1 MASKQGVCHG
11 RVLVDCD
18 HAIKSRLNLEKVV
31 PAMVEKKVFTKKTG
45 KRIRK
50 GQDMEL
56 FLAILKGKP
65 FNDFLTFLNVIQ
77 SFGREDKE
85 TAVLM
90 RIMSGPLNNLV
101 STDQTV
107 LDTISSF
114 ILASQEDKITGK
126 YSQSQQ
132 DPGTTNLSVE
142 TDTHFN
148 MCSAESPVTGQ
159 EQDSSVRVKTDATF
173 EFLHESTTLHSKPTT
188 EKDVSSEIPSTI
200 LPPQTS
206 PRQLS
211 SHPVSHTQILTDL
224 EHAIRQHLNLEKV
237 VPEMVARKVFIKKLG
252 KHIVKHQ
259 EKEMFLGLMK
269 EKPIHDFKIFLE
281 VLLLVGGED
290 KETRLLMKKMSG
302 LVDQITTTDPEVQ
315 STISTFVETSKED
328 SELKSLQTESES
340 HQVEYHTRDSSSLNS
355 EEPETDVK
363 TNTSTASES
372 FPELSSIQQSLP
384 STNLRPHRPPPGFTG
399 ECMSRP
405 FTHEGGMLYLSE
417 HGVTVIIPSGAVP
430 VGEKF
435 VMSVHVY
442 LHGPFSLL
450 DDVEPCSAIVWFGVQ
465 PPMEFQK
472 DVTVKIPHAAA
483 VEVEQDGSDDL
494 CSANTLGVYRT
505 PKEGSRLKQLGQV
518 YQLTQ
523 RIPGDFQDGYHA
535 VFKVRHFSPHVVGK
549 ENDSSNK
556 HASRNTG
563 YNSSSSLHVVES
575 RKQLLSNSNMSQLLR
590 SFSSSLESQGSFE
603 DSGASGSSSPI
614 VSALREN
621 PNVQFTSPPLSTS
634 ISNNVFGE
642 SSSAQPSRRTSGG
655 GKRLSTK
662 KKANLKSSKSKRRVG
677 DIKFCIALCMPGVRS
692 MTEWEATFAVCYNH
706 PTGNS
711 VSLAYLIS

>member
-1 MASKQGVCHG
+1 MASKQGVCHS
-11 RVLVDCD
+11 RVLIDCD
-18 HAIKSRLNLEKVV
+18 HAINTHLNFEKVI
-31 PAMVEKKVFTKKTG
+31 PAMVERKVLNKRTG
-45 KRIRK
+45 KQIRK
-50 GQDMEL
+50 KKDTEL
-56 FLAILKGKP
+56 LIAILKDRP
-65 FNDFLTFLNVIQ
+65 FDDFLTFLGVIQ
-77 SFGREDKE
+77 SFGKEDKG

-90 RIMSGPLNNLV
+90 KIISGSLKHVV
-101 STDQTV
+101 STDQKA

-114 ILASQEDKITGK
+114 MQTASQEKAETTQT
-126 YSQSQQ
+126 QSQEESS
-132 DPGTTNLSVE
+132 TTNLAVETNTSLTDINVCPETSITQAPTEQDTTTSPEVQPTIEKSKEEGEFRKSVE
-142 TDTHFN
+142 
-148 MCSAESPVTGQ
+148 SESLHMR
-159 EQDSSVRVKTDATF
+159 DSSEAAISSLVSETVPSVRVKTN
-173 EFLHESTTLHSKPTT
+173 ST
-188 EKDVSSEIPSTI
+188 
-200 LPPQTS
+200 
-206 PRQLS
+206 
-211 SHPVSHTQILTDL
+211 
-224 EHAIRQHLNLEKV
+224 
-237 VPEMVARKVFIKKLG
+237 
-252 KHIVKHQ
+252 
-259 EKEMFLGLMK
+259 
-269 EKPIHDFKIFLE
+269 
-281 VLLLVGGED
+281 
-290 KETRLLMKKMSG
+290 
-302 LVDQITTTDPEVQ
+302 
-315 STISTFVETSKED
+315 
-328 SELKSLQTESES
+328 
-340 HQVEYHTRDSSSLNS
+340 
-355 EEPETDVK
+355 
-363 TNTSTASES
+363 SES
-372 FPELSSIQQSLP
+372 FPESLFVQQTLP
-384 STNLRPHRPPPGFTG
+384 STTNLRPHRPPPGFTG

-472 DVTVKIPHAAA
+472 DVTVKIPHAAV

-494 CSANTLGVYRT
+494 CSANNLGVYRT
-505 PKEGSRLKQLGQV
+505 PKEGSGLKQLGQV

-575 RKQLLSNSNMSQLLR
+575 RKQLLSNNDMSQRLR
-590 SFSSSLESQGSFE
+590 SFSSSLESQGSFG

-621 PNVQFTSPPLSTS
+621 PNVQFASSPLSTS

-642 SSSAQPSRRTSGG
+642 SSSAQPSRHTSGG

-677 DIKFCIALCMPGVRS
+677 DIKFCIALCMPGDRS

-711 VSLAYLIS
+711 VSLAYLISYYVVILVLWCMFNVGSEKVCIKTVWRRV